1 MKKINQN
8 GFSMVEI
15 LFTIFIM
22 AIALFG
28 LSALQLTTVK
38 NVTNSQVKTFA
49 IFYLEDMAER
59 MRSNKTGRDNGEYKL
74 ITGKET
80 ASDNVANTD
89 AYLWNQL
96 ISNASSNSS
105 LPEGAIGTVEYDEV
119 TQLYD
124 IAITWKEQQ
133 NQNTNPGGVEIE
145 KSFTLSVQL

>member
-74 ITGKET
+74 ITGRET